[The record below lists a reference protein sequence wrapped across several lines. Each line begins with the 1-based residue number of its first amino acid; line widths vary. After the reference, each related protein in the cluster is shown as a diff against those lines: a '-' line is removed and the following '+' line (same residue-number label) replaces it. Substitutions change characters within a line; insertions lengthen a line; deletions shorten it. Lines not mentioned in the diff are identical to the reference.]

1 MTDSIKEVCCT
12 EADKQKEISDL
23 IDQVEAPPEVKE
35 KIRQTITMSFLAM
48 SQMERRPPL
57 SPEAMKI
64 ATEFLIQDSQNNK
77 EIALREIEASEKS
90 ELLEA
95 EAEKEKRR
103 HAFWNSKII
112 TCAGL
117 VIAASVLIFA
127 GYLVLAGDKQLGE
140 RIIGYALAF
149 AAGMGIRKLLS

>member
-1 MTDSIKEVCCT
+1 MSEDDKDLCCRDVDKE
-12 EADKQKEISDL
+12 KEISE
-23 IDQVEAPPEVKE
+23 IIKQVDAPPSVKE
-35 KIRQTITMSFLAM
+35 KIRESLTIMAM
-48 SQMERRPPL
+48 SQVERRPTL
-57 SPEAMKI
+57 SPEVMKI
-64 ATEFLIQDSQNNK
+64 ASEFLIQDSQNNK

-117 VIAASVLIFA
+117 IIAAAVLIFA

-140 RIIGYALAF
+140 RIFGYALAF